1 MVEAKSLCMNYGIT
15 RALVEASFVAADNQV
30 MGLLGPNGA
39 GKSTC
44 MKIITT
50 QMVPTSGTASVAGLD
65 ILANPIEVRKKVGY
79 LPETAPL
86 YNDMEVA
93 DYLEF
98 VGKGRGLENNN
109 LKSRID
115 WVVDATKVKNVYRRP
130 IGELSRGYRQR
141 VGLAQA
147 LIHDPDVLI
156 LDEPTSGL
164 DPLQIVGIRQLIKDL
179 SATKTIIFSTHILQ
193 EVEAISDRIVIINE
207 GRIIANGT
215 PEELRLTSKDKAS
228 FTIELKANREAVE
241 SAFADSSGTLELR
254 YAGTKN
260 NFNKFV
266 VDGTDYV
273 QTQMAISEKLKREGW
288 QVGQFSPQLPSLEDA
303 FIQLTKERRSHE

>member
-1 MVEAKSLCMNYGIT
+1 MVEAKSLSMNYGTT
-15 RALVEASFVAADNQV
+15 RALIEASFVAADNQV

-39 GKSTC
+39 GKTTC

-50 QMVPTSGTASVAGLD
+50 QMVPTSGTATVANLD
-65 ILANPIEVRKKVGY
+65 VLQSPIEVRKKVGY

-93 DYLEF
+93 EYLEF
-98 VGKGRGLENNN
+98 VGRGRGLENNN
-109 LKSRID
+109 LSNRID
-115 WVVDATKVKNVYRRP
+115 WVVEATKIKDVYRRP
-130 IGELSRGYRQR
+130 IGELSRGFRQR

-147 LIHDPDVLI
+147 LIHDPEVLI

-207 GRIIANGT
+207 GRIIADGS
-215 PEELRLTSKDKAS
+215 PEELRLTSADKAS
-228 FTIELKANREAVE
+228 FAIELKAGRNAVE
-241 SAFADSSGTLELR
+241 EAFEELSDSIEIN
-254 YAGTKN
+254 YAGGSDDFT
-260 NFNKFV
+260 KFV
-266 VDGTDYV
+266 INGTDYI
-273 QTQMAISEKLKREGW
+273 QTQMLISDRLKSEGW
-288 QVGQFSPQLPSLEDA
+288 QVKEFSPKLPSLEDA
-303 FIQLTKERRSHE
+303 FIELTKERRPHE

>member
-1 MVEAKSLCMNYGIT
+1 MVEAKSLSMNYGT
-15 RALVEASFVAADNQV
+15 VRALIEASFVAPNNQV

-39 GKSTC
+39 GKTTC

-50 QMVPTSGTASVAGLD
+50 QMVPSSGSATVAGLD
-65 ILANPIEVRKKVGY
+65 VLTSPIEVRQKIGY

-93 DYLEF
+93 EYLEF

-109 LKSRID
+109 LKNRLD
-115 WVVDATKVKNVYRRP
+115 WVVEAAKLKHVYRRP

-147 LIHDPDVLI
+147 LIHDPEVLV

-193 EVEAISDRIVIINE
+193 EVEAISDKIVIINE
-207 GRIIANGT
+207 GRIIADGS
-215 PEELRLTSKDKAS
+215 PEELRLTSADRAS
-228 FTIELKANREAVE
+228 FTIDIKASRDTVE
-241 SAFADSSGTLELR
+241 GAFADIADSAELNFTG
-254 YAGTKN
+254 AKDD
-260 NFNKFV
+260 FNKFTIN
-266 VDGTDYV
+266 GTDYV
-273 QTQMAISEKLKREGW
+273 QTQMLISEKIKSEGW
-288 QVGQFSPQLPSLEDA
+288 QVKEFSPVMPSLEDA
-303 FIQLTKERRSHE
+303 FIELTKERRSHE